1 MKIRARVRRTA
12 KGVES
17 VYKIS
22 FEIAAFIL
30 TLVCL
35 VYSLT
40 VKRRQYK
47 VRGSLAAKLQNQHFV
62 FLLLLLS
69 NLFAS
74 AASVSGGF
82 LQEIASARVV
92 FWQYLLH
99 ALYFIFH
106 STLSICFALYIMN
119 VNGTSIGRSKRFYIL
134 FALPY
139 CVAELLVLTNHF
151 TGLAFYM
158 DEQFVYHRGPLMIV
172 LYGIGAFYI
181 ILGFAFFVRYNQ
193 AISRVDRNAI
203 AAVIVMASLGIVL
216 QALRPD
222 LLVELFSEALAFL
235 MLMVLLE
242 ERRGHIDSLTGTLN
256 RLALADANRRL
267 IQTGQHYSLVPV
279 KLNNLELYSRLFDGR
294 EMERLLRQ
302 ISAWLI
308 SVSSDEDLFSYGRG
322 EFAVILADAPPE
334 AAEAL
339 AQRIVERFEKKW
351 TSGEM
356 TLRLDATVAVIRV
369 PEQAASQ
376 EQLEEMLAAVYQ
388 NQEAGT
394 RLLHPDELD
403 SYRRSLNMEQAMR
416 RAIEDGKLR
425 VWYQPIW
432 SVQEQ
437 RTVAAE
443 ALLRI
448 DDEEFRGI
456 SPEVYIPIAEKS
468 GLIRQIGMF
477 VFTDVCRFL
486 NGHPEE
492 ADGLQYIELNLSIY
506 QFMYDDLAERFEE
519 IRSRIGVAAPRIN
532 IEITETAPDQ
542 AVSGVAEG
550 LERLRARGYTFS
562 LDDFGSG
569 YSNLNRLVKG
579 DYVNVKIDKALL
591 WEADSNPEACRLLD
605 SLTHIIRSLGYN
617 VIQEGVE
624 TAQQLRHVSE
634 AGCSLIQGYFFSKPL
649 PEAAFLDYL
658 RRERQKG
665 KITIDRA
672 ISR

>member
-1 MKIRARVRRTA
+1 MRRTA

-74 AASVSGGF
+74 AASVGGVF

-139 CVAELLVLTNHF
+139 CVAELLVLTNSC

-158 DEQFVYHRGPLMIV
+158 DDHFVYHRGALMPV
-172 LYGIGAFYI
+172 LYAIGAFYI
-181 ILGFAFFVRYNQ
+181 ILGFVFFVRYNQ
-193 AISRVDRNAI
+193 AVSRVDRNAI
-203 AAVIVMASLGIVL
+203 GVVIVMAALGIVI
-216 QALRPD
+216 QALHPE
-222 LLVELFSEALAFL
+222 LLVELFAEALAFL

-242 ERRGHIDSLTGTLN
+242 ERSGHIDPLTGALN

-267 IQTGQHYSLVPV
+267 ILTNQHYSLILV

-294 EMERLLRQ
+294 ELEKLLRQ

-308 SVSSDEDLFSYGRG
+308 DISSEQDLFCYGRG
-322 EFAVILADAPPE
+322 EFAIVLMDPSRE
-334 AAEAL
+334 AAEKKAKQIL
-339 AQRIVERFEKKW
+339 SRFEQDWKSSK
-351 TSGEM
+351 M
-356 TLRLDATVAVIRV
+356 TLRLDATVAVVHI
-369 PEQAASQ
+369 PEEAATL
-376 EQLEEMLAAVYQ
+376 EQLDEMLTAVYQ

-394 RLLHPDELD
+394 RLLRYDELMAFQ
-403 SYRRSLNMEQAMR
+403 RRFNMELALR
-416 RAIEDGKLR
+416 RAIEGKKLR

-432 SVQEQ
+432 STEKR

-443 ALLRI
+443 GLLRI

-468 GLIRQIGMF
+468 GLIRDIGMF
-477 VFTDVCRFL
+477 VFAECCRFL
-486 NGHPEE
+486 QEHPVETE
-492 ADGLQYIELNLSIY
+492 NLMYIELNLSIY
-506 QFMYDDLAERFEE
+506 QFVYDDLAKAFEQ
-519 IRSRIGVAAPRIN
+519 IRSAVGIPASRIN
-532 IEITETAPDQ
+532 IEITETASEQ
-542 AVSGVAEG
+542 AVAGVAEG
-550 LERLRARGYTFS
+550 IEQLRRLGYTFS

-569 YSNLNRLVKG
+569 YSNLNRLIAG
-579 DYVNVKIDKALL
+579 DFVNVKIDKPLL
-591 WEADSNPEACRLLD
+591 WEADKNPNTRRLLEN
-605 SLTHIIRSLGYN
+605 LTHIIRGLGYN

-624 TAQQLRHVSE
+624 TQAQLERVTAS
-634 AGCSLIQGYFFSKPL
+634 GGNLIQGYYFSRPL
-649 PEAAFLDYL
+649 PEGEFLRYLQAERENAAVKNND
-658 RRERQKG
+658 
-665 KITIDRA
+665 
-672 ISR
+672 